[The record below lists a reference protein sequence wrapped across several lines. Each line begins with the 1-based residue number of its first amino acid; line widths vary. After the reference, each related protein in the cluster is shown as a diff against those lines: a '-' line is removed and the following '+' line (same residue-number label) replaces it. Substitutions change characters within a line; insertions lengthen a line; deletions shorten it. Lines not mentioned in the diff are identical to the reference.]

1 MTDNQNSKF
10 SEMEGLMPCCSK
22 TERLGTSPL
31 PYLRYLTRETIGTA
45 YRCRCNIS
53 KSKVSTPNPMH
64 SNHATALLS
73 RAVQSVTLCS
83 KRNINPFIYG

>member
-10 SEMEGLMPCCSK
+10 SEREGLMPCRSA
-22 TERLGTSPL
+22 TARLGTAPL
-31 PYLRYLTRETIGTA
+31 PYLRYLPRETTGTA

-53 KSKVSTPNPMH
+53 TSKVSTPNPMH
-64 SNHATALLS
+64 SNHATALRS
-73 RAVQSVTLCS
+73 RAVQAVTLCS